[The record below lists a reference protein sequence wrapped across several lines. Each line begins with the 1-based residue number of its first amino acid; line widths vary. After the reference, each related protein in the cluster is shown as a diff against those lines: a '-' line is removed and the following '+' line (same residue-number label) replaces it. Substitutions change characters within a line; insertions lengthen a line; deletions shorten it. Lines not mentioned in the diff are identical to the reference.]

1 MKSVQSKVLLSE
13 LSQLTQ
19 ELINKASKSLSK
31 LSVNQKNWRPNPE
44 TWSLNQIF
52 AHLNAYAEYYHVNLI
67 NRIDKTR
74 FRDPKDIFVSSP
86 LGRSAWKSMKLGNAN
101 NVKRKFRA
109 PREYNFALNG
119 KPMAEDEVAVFLESQ
134 NEMLTIIQ
142 KSAEVNLRKVRI
154 PISISRIV
162 KLRLGDCLMFV
173 IYHNERHMQQ
183 ALNLIKHP
191 NFPKK

>member
-1 MKSVQSKVLLSE
+1 MKSVQSTILLND

-19 ELINKASKSLSK
+19 EIIQKVSKSIGK
-31 LSVNQKNWRPNPE
+31 LSVNQINWRPNTE

-52 AHLNAYAEYYHVNLI
+52 AHLNAYAEYYHENI
-67 NRIDKTR
+67 QKRIEKTR
-74 FRDPKDIFVSSP
+74 FREPTSVFVSSP
-86 LGRSAWKSMKLGNAN
+86 LGRSAWKSMKLGNAH

-109 PREYNFALNG
+109 PKEYNFALNG
-119 KPMAEDEVAVFLESQ
+119 KPIAENEATVFIERQ
-134 NEMLTIIQ
+134 HEMLNILQ
-142 KSAEVNLRKVRI
+142 LSLEVSLRKVKI

-162 KLRLGDCLMFV
+162 KLRLGDCLLFV
-173 IYHNERHMQQ
+173 IYHNERHVQQ